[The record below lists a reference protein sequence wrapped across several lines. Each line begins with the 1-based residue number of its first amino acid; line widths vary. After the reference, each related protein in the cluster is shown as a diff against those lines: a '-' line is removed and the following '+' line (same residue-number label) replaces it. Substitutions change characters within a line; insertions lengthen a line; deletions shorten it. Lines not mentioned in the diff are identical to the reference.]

1 MMVFLAGTSTWFTIC
16 NVFSLDI
23 TNILDV
29 LSSLDFMVYIHQYAM
44 RCKVN
49 PLALLFLS
57 GIIVLWLFSF
67 IWDIEQEVSWLCFW
81 LYDSDI

>member
-29 LSSLDFMVYIHQYAM
+29 LSSLDFMVYIHQYAS
-44 RCKVN
+44 
-49 PLALLFLS
+49 F
-57 GIIVLWLFSF
+57 IVLWLFSF
-67 IWDIEQEVSWLCFW
+67 IWDVEQEVSWLCFW